1 MCGGCCTG
9 GHSDTCLKG
18 CPELMAEIVASFGLT
33 CARILGIL
41 TLNCHTE
48 GCFVCMSVPA
58 ERPLIQEVKFL
69 NSHLL
74 FSPFIRALRV
84 FNARFKGYEQ
94 TVHCTVSL
102 TKVTV
107 EVCSTRLLGK
117 QENDV
122 KSRLSPGV
130 AMVHPARSFGQCR
143 GQFDFERVR
152 SCFECS
158 ESAVVA
164 R

>member
-1 MCGGCCTG
+1 
-9 GHSDTCLKG
+9 
-18 CPELMAEIVASFGLT
+18 
-33 CARILGIL
+33 
-41 TLNCHTE
+41 
-48 GCFVCMSVPA
+48 MSVPA
-58 ERPLIQEVKFL
+58 GRPLIQEVKFL

-74 FSPFIRALRV
+74 FSPFIRALHN
-84 FNARFKGYEQ
+84 FNARFEGYEQ
-94 TVHCTVSL
+94 TVHCTVPL

-107 EVCSTRLLGK
+107 EVCSTQLLGK
-117 QENDV
+117 QENEV
-122 KSRLSPGV
+122 KSRLRREV
-130 AMVHPARSFGQCR
+130 ATVHPARSFGQCR